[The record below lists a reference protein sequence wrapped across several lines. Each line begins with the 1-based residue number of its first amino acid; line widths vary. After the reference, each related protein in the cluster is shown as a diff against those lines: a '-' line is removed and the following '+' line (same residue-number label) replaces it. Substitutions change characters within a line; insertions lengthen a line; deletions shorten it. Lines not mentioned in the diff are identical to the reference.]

1 MNWLWPRHLH
11 TETTALIRLGR
22 VLHWAGI
29 ILGALVALFAML
41 AFDDMSEG
49 AKALAVALVPI
60 LIGRGLRYVL
70 ANE

>member
-22 VLHWAGI
+22 VLHWACAV
-29 ILGALVALFAML
+29 LALCLVAMS
-41 AFDDMSEG
+41 AFSIGSESDWY
-49 AKALAVALVPI
+49 APALGSIVP
-60 LIGRGLRYVL
+60 LMFGRGLRYIL

>member
-22 VLHWAGI
+22 VLHRTGI
-29 ILGALVALFAML
+29 SLGVLVALFAML
-41 AFDDMSEG
+41 VFDDMSEG
-49 AKALAVALVPI
+49 MKALTVAVAPA
-60 LIGRGLRYVL
+60 LIGRAVRYIL